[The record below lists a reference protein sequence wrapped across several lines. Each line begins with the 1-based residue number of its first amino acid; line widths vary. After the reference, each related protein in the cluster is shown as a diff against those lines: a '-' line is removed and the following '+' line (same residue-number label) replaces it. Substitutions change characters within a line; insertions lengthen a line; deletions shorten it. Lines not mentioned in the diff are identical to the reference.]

1 MAVSHSVKRRRLS
14 PEVDGSQNSSIKEF
28 YSNAAEWDLEQD
40 YERRP
45 RKNKKKEKKERNRLP
60 IKTLEGQIEHVQEE
74 EDDDV
79 GQQSEVSDVPFDSDE
94 DGDGVT
100 DPETPVETVED
111 GKPELPL
118 KEQIIL
124 IKEEL
129 AHLATLIN
137 EDPEEHVSQFKRML
151 DMITSNTHPAIK
163 KLSMVA
169 MAAVYTDV
177 IPGYRIRPLSDADKT
192 VKVSKDV
199 RKLRDFEQS
208 LLTGYHNYVKQ
219 LTMLSKANTG
229 QEREGPPALKTVAVT
244 CAAKMLLSVPHFNFR
259 GDLLKIVVGQ
269 FGRRV
274 TPDFI
279 KAREALVKLF
289 EEDTDGIVSMEAVNL
304 MSKMMK
310 AKEFRIH
317 ESALDTFL
325 HLRLLS
331 EFSSKASKDRVDKE
345 EDHSNAKK
353 HKQKKEFRTKK
364 QRKLLKQ
371 QKAVEKD
378 LKEADAMVSHE
389 QRDRMQAET
398 LKLVFGIYFRIL
410 KQRISNLMGAVL
422 EGLAKYAHL
431 INQDFFGDLL
441 EALKELVEQADAQ
454 PSDDAGGESDQ
465 TDEEKGMTASRNANR
480 EALLC
485 AITAFALLEGQDASK
500 AASSLRLD
508 LNFFT
513 THIYRSLYPLSVNP
527 DIEYNPAKSL
537 RLPDPNDKTSA
548 QQLEQSQKTNKV
560 NFQTPTV
567 LLLRCLNSTLIAKGP
582 SAPPPVRVAAF
593 TKRLMTISL
602 QLPEKSSLA
611 LLALLARVAKLHG
624 RKIVPLWNTEER
636 KGDGV
641 FNANAPTVEGSNIF
655 ASTIWENELLRLH
668 YCPQVRESAREIEK
682 IIASVK

>member
-1 MAVSHSVKRRRLS
+1 MAGSHSVKRRRLS
-14 PEVDGSQNSSIKEF
+14 PEADDNKASMNAF

-45 RKNKKKEKKERNRLP
+45 RKNKKKEKEKTRLP
-60 IKTLEGQIEHVQEE
+60 IKTLEGQIEHIQEE
-74 EDDDV
+74 QQQPSDD
-79 GQQSEVSDVPFDSDE
+79 SDNPFDSDE
-94 DGDGVT
+94 ET
-100 DPETPVETVED
+100 DQGTTEAETPIESVEEE
-111 GKPELPL
+111 KPKIPL

-124 IKEEL
+124 VKEEL

-137 EDPEEHVSQFKRML
+137 EDPDEHINQFKRML
-151 DMITSNTHPAIK
+151 ELVTSKTHPAIK

-177 IPGYRIRPLSDADKT
+177 IPGYRIRALSEADK
-192 VKVSKDV
+192 VAKVSKDV
-199 RKLRDFEQS
+199 RKVRDFEQS
-208 LLTGYHNYVKQ
+208 LLSGYSNYVKQ
-219 LTMLSKANTG
+219 LTILSKVRTG
-229 QEREGPPALKTVAVT
+229 QEREDAHGLKSVAVT
-244 CAAKMLLSVPHFNFR
+244 CAAKLLHSVPHFNFR
-259 GDLLKIVVGQ
+259 ADLLKIVVSQ
-269 FGRRV
+269 LGRRV

-279 KAREALVKLF
+279 KAREALEKLF
-289 EEDTDGIVSMEAVNL
+289 EEDTDGIVSMEAVSL

-331 EFSSKASKDRVDKE
+331 EFSSKGSQDRVDKE
-345 EDHSNAKK
+345 EDQPGKK
-353 HKQKKEFRTKK
+353 PKQKKEFRTKK
-364 QRKLLKQ
+364 QRKLMKK

-410 KQRISNLMGAVL
+410 KQRIPNLMGAVL

-441 EALKELVEQADAQ
+441 EALKELVEQADA
-454 PSDDAGGESDQ
+454 PTADDAEEGEESDDDDDLTS
-465 TDEEKGMTASRNANR
+465 SRSSSR

-500 AASSLRLD
+500 AASSLHLD
-508 LNFFT
+508 LSFFT
-513 THIYRSLYPLSVNP
+513 THIYRSLYTLSVNP

-537 RLPDPNDKTSA
+537 RLPDPGETHHDSVAN
-548 QQLEQSQKTNKV
+548 QQLLEQQSQRANKV

-567 LLLRCLNSTLIAKGP
+567 LLLRCLTSTLIAKGHA
-582 SAPPPVRVAAF
+582 APPPVRVAAF
-593 TKRLMTISL
+593 TKRLMTIVL
-602 QLPEKSSLA
+602 QLPEKSALA
-611 LLALLARVAKLHG
+611 VLALLARVSKLHG
-624 RKIVPLWNTEER
+624 RKIAPLWNTEER

-668 YCPQVRESAREIEK
+668 YCPQVRESAKEVEK
-682 IIASVK
+682 IVASVK